1 MSTLHKIRYHG
12 FHTFAINLCKTIF
25 TIFYIRHCCII
36 AVGTAITGRE
46 VPGMADT
53 KKMTLAIRGELVP
66 WISYAAGLRDMTVTA
81 YINDALARD
90 RDNAKESVKAGYEAF
105 LRAREGE

>member
-1 MSTLHKIRYHG
+1 
-12 FHTFAINLCKTIF
+12 
-25 TIFYIRHCCII
+25 
-36 AVGTAITGRE
+36 
-46 VPGMADT
+46 MADT
-53 KKMTLAIRGELVP
+53 KKITLAIRGELVP